1 MNMDKK
7 QRLTLWLE
15 LIWWV
20 VTAVVV
26 LAVLYPIHKAMYVWP
41 YEAWNIAFM
50 VVLITLARY
59 LFLLPH
65 TFLAKQQEVKVA
77 LLILMFP
84 LTFIMVDA
92 LNGFMVYIEE
102 NTWDP
107 LTGHLPLA
115 EKNSIEQYIWTQ
127 MLFFGMGSCL
137 TPPAFAARL
146 MLSIWRTRNRGTV

>member
-1 MNMDKK
+1 MDKK

-107 LTGHLPLA
+107 LTGH
-115 EKNSIEQYIWTQ
+115 
-127 MLFFGMGSCL
+127 
-137 TPPAFAARL
+137 
-146 MLSIWRTRNRGTV
+146 